1 MKLANQFVMPKFP
14 RASRLGNVSMGFS
27 DKILIQ
33 DYATLKSKMIE
44 EEDQRVLQS
53 GEESDDIAVDVGVEI
68 EKGKIVI
75 SAREDLVAISS
86 LLKLTGSIKAEI
98 VPGIEF
104 DEYIDKKG
112 FTWQLQKYAE
122 DAFELK
128 FEFENPEYISVGSL
142 DTMKI

>member
-1 MKLANQFVMPKFP
+1 MEMANQFVMPKFP
-14 RASRLGNVSMGFS
+14 KASRLGDVSMGFS
-27 DKILIQ
+27 DKILVQ
-33 DYATLKSKMIE
+33 DYATLKSKMIVN
-44 EEDQRVLQS
+44 EDQRVLQS
-53 GEESDDIAVDVGVEI
+53 EEESDDIAVDVGVEQ

-75 SAREDLVAISS
+75 GARENLTSISS

-112 FTWQLQKYAE
+112 FTWKLQKYSE
-122 DAFELK
+122 DEFELK